1 MNTPKKP
8 VDDGESPINILWLPT
23 ILVGG
28 IAYIAS
34 FVDLLPDWIPI
45 VGWIDDIIVAF
56 ALVWFFTTWLPKNRS
71 RIYWFTPNAQA
82 RPQAGPGNSAGG
94 SASFGAGSSKGE
106 FDPFEALDLSP
117 GASADEVKKAYR
129 EMLSKYHPDKVSH
142 LGSEFQNIAHEKALD
157 IQKAYEMIVGKE

>member
-8 VDDGESPINILWLPT
+8 VDDGESPINVLWLPT

-28 IAYIAS
+28 IAYIVS
-34 FVDLLPDWIPI
+34 MIDLIPGI
-45 VGWIDDIIVAF
+45 GPISWIDDVVVAI
-56 ALVWFFTTWLPKNRS
+56 AMVWFFTTWLPKNRH

-82 RPQAGPGNSAGG
+82 RPRAGQGNSGG
-94 SASFGAGSSKGE
+94 ESASFETGSSQGE
-106 FDPFEALDLSP
+106 FDPFGVLDLRP
-117 GASADEVKKAYR
+117 GASAEEVKAAYR

-142 LGSEFQNIAHEKALD
+142 LGSEFQEIAHEKALD